1 MDREEYLKRVKSYI
15 KTPTKDLEKQLDEF
29 CNFCTYVSGQ
39 YDQDDSFIQL
49 EKHMQEI
56 EKGRKET
63 NRVFY
68 MALPPSVFITV
79 SQHLKR
85 NCYPKSGIARVIVSY
100 MRTPNLCSD
109 DSLQWHRSRSH
120 LARISRVHGSCK
132 RHSLQTGLKTSSTA
146 LTTIWVRRW
155 SRTSSFSDSATSSL
169 AQPGTGTTSTTFRYG
184 KLEWPADG
192 DADEHRSPSRSH
204 LELRD
209 EEVTLTSS
217 ASSVMSCKTV
227 SGST

>member
-15 KTPTKDLEKQLDEF
+15 KTPTKDLEKQLEEF

-85 NCYPKSGIARVIVSY
+85 NCYPKSGIARVIVGY
-100 MRTPNLCSD
+100 TY
-109 DSLQWHRSRSH
+109 
-120 LARISRVHGSCK
+120 A
-132 RHSLQTGLKTSSTA
+132 
-146 LTTIWVRRW
+146 
-155 SRTSSFSDSATSSL
+155 ATW
-169 AQPGTGTTSTTFRYG
+169 FH
-184 KLEWPADG
+184 PADCNCTG
-192 DADEHRSPSRSH
+192 REAVRQGSPQFTRTAKGTCPR
-204 LELRD
+204 L
-209 EEVTLTSS
+209 V
-217 ASSVMSCKTV
+217 
-227 SGST
+227 